1 MRILVVNKKDDRM
14 FISSLVEQLLFHGIS
29 VSRDHIF
36 IFFEVSDIKQFWDA
50 IWAVYSEFSK
60 DSRGSVIEY
69 RRFFRINDY
78 PITFWYQLERENG
91 SIIGIRYGRL

>member
-1 MRILVVNKKDDRM
+1 MRILVVNKKDDRL
-14 FISSLVEQLLFHGIS
+14 FISSLVEYLLFHGIS
-29 VSRDHIF
+29 VGRDKLF

-50 IWAVYSEFSK
+50 IWSVYSDFSK

-78 PITFWYQLERENG
+78 PITFWYQLDRVDG
-91 SIIGIRYGRL
+91 SIVGIRYGRL